1 MGLTVHLRLLAGAAI
16 LLSTSACIAGFA
28 QDPPKP
34 SVTLV
39 EPPTPL
45 LPRQF
50 GAWQQIP
57 SDGSTPPS
65 DSGQTTEQ
73 AASVLH
79 EDGLAGSSTATYKRD
94 NSGDAVLLSAYKFG
108 DTTGAYSAF
117 TFLTTPEYHPAVG
130 VSLGMSAL
138 EDKDSVLI
146 WSGVS
151 VVKATFKGS
160 KRIGELGDLVATLPK
175 VAGPKGQPPL
185 LPTFV
190 PTKHLEAQTLKYAL
204 GSTGYETMGGVLPAA
219 VIGFDK
225 SAEVATMQYAGRG
238 TLTMLLYPTPQVAG
252 DQGRKIEA
260 ELNKEIAS
268 GRSFGTVKLR
278 REGPLVL
285 LTTGDW
291 TPAEAQG
298 VISGEHL
305 RDQLSWNKTPPLEFH
320 AEVQKTAS
328 LLLSIAELSGALML
342 AAVVLGLFFG
352 GGRAAIRVLQGKPAA
367 SEPEFLAINLREG
380 PGEGGS
386 FKPLR

>member
-1 MGLTVHLRLLAGAAI
+1 MGFNLQSRLLVGAALI
-16 LLSTSACIAGFA
+16 FTVFPVAAGLA

-34 SVTLV
+34 GVTLV
-39 EPPTPL
+39 EPPPPL
-45 LPRQF
+45 LPKQF
-50 GAWQQIP
+50 GAWQQ
-57 SDGSTPPS
+57 TPGDPALTPLDTS
-65 DSGQTTEQ
+65 EMGAS
-73 AASVLH
+73 ASSVLL
-79 EDGLAGSSTATYKRD
+79 EDGLAGSSSSTYKRD
-94 NSGDAVLLSAYKFG
+94 GTGESLLLTAYKFG

-117 TFLTTPEYHPAVG
+117 TFFTTPEYHPVTG
-130 VSLGMSAL
+130 VSLGMGAL

-146 WSGVS
+146 WDGPT
-151 VVKATFKGS
+151 VVKATFQGG
-160 KRIGELGDLVATLPK
+160 KRMGELSDLVAVLPK

-204 GSTGYETMGGVLPAA
+204 GSTGYETMSGVLPAS
-219 VIGFDK
+219 VVGFDK
-225 SAEVATMQYAGRG
+225 SAEVATMQYTGRG

-260 ELNKEIAS
+260 ELNKAIAA

-285 LTTGDW
+285 LTTGGW
-291 TPAEAQG
+291 TAAEAQAI
-298 VISGEHL
+298 VSGDHL
-305 RDQLSWNKTPPLEFH
+305 RDQLSWNKPPPLEFH

-328 LLLSIAELSGALML
+328 LLVSIAELSGALML

-352 GGRAAIRVLQGKPAA
+352 GGRAALRVLQGKPAA
-367 SEPEFLAINLREG
+367 TEPEFLAINLREA
-380 PGEGGS
+380 PGERGS